1 MTKVRGMDQW
11 IDAGGNLG
19 SAAKGSAIGLEVA
32 GSGLVSCHFFIP
44 FSFNQSINQSIYS
57 FSPMQEVAGIYTDI
71 YYTYW
76 TWYYS

>member
-1 MTKVRGMDQW
+1 MKTIEPGEMDKIIVRYE
-11 IDAGGNLG
+11 NNG
-19 SAAKGSAIGLEVA
+19 SAHYDGKEFLD
-32 GSGLVSCHFFIP
+32 
-44 FSFNQSINQSIYS
+44 QSINQSIYS